1 MGMGPPGI
9 AIVTSPTRLEGLRRR
24 WGTLGQAKF
33 RLKQAHV
40 HEMALRAEA
49 NAPPAAGGPLGR
61 QRRGM
66 KAAQTVALP
75 EAQQQADFDEY
86 QEENVTYQQVID
98 RLEHELQFGLPIK
111 RVERAFVPNFDF
123 GTCEVVVVVGQDGL
137 VANTAKYVRGLPI
150 IAINPDPQRIDGVL
164 LPFQPKQARTIVRRV
179 LEGKHEQRPVTLAEA
194 ELNDG
199 QKLLAFNDFFLGAAS
214 HVSARYVL
222 EAGGRSEPQSSSGVL
237 VSTGAGSTGWLS
249 SVFNM
254 AGGIARF
261 LGDEVDDRPQ
271 LAWEDRKLVWAVR
284 EPFVSKR
291 SQASLV
297 AGWLEEGQELIASS
311 LMPDGG
317 VIFSDGIEKDFLPF
331 TSGTIARVRVSSQRA
346 NLVTG

>member
-1 MGMGPPGI
+1 MNWPRGRSAAP
-9 AIVTSPTRLEGLRRR
+9 
-24 WGTLGQAKF
+24 
-33 RLKQAHV
+33 
-40 HEMALRAEA
+40 A
-49 NAPPAAGGPLGR
+49 NAGPLTR

-66 KAAQTVALP
+66 KAAVQSVALP
-75 EAQQQADFDEY
+75 EAQQEADFEEY

-98 RLEHELQFGLPIK
+98 RLEHELQFGLPVK
-111 RVERAFVPNFDF
+111 RVERSFVPNFDF

-150 IAINPDPQRIDGVL
+150 IAVNPDPQRIDGVL

-179 LEGKHEQRPVTLAEA
+179 LDGKHEHRPVTLAEA

-222 EAGGRSEPQSSSGVL
+222 EAGGHSEPQSSSGVL
-237 VSTGAGSTGWLS
+237 VSTSAGSTGWLS

-261 LGDEVDDRPQ
+261 LGDEVDERPQ

-297 AGWLEEGQELIASS
+297 AGWLEEGQELIVES

-331 TSGTIARVRVSSQRA
+331 TSGTIARVRVSDQRA
-346 NLVTG
+346 NLVVG